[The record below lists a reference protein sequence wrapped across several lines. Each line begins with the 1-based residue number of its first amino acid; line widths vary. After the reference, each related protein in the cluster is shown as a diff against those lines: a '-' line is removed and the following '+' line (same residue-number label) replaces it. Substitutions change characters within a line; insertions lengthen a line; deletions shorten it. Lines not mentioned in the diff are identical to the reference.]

1 MGAYYLHTE
10 RKEIDMNIPQEI
22 SDYYFTMH
30 PDRNVAAYID
40 VDYTTSIDMFFS
52 NFDAIVRKH
61 FPNFTTNKI
70 DQLIDELYEQL

>member
-1 MGAYYLHTE
+1 MFTAKFDNVEYV
-10 RKEIDMNIPQEI
+10 IADEI

-70 DQLIDELYEQL
+70 DHLIDQLYEQL